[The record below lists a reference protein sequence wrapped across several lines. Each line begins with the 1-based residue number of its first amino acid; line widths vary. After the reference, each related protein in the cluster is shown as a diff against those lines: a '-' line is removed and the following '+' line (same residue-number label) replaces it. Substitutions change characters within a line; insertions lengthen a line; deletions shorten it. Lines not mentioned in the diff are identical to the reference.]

1 MDNLI
6 KNIVDQLLNDQIF
19 IDHIKANLNAI
30 YYDDV
35 INTNDIPY
43 VISIISFVL
52 QNRKVIKIKKTFLPK
67 FLKLLI
73 NEIFIKF
80 NLVKEITV
88 EIENVI
94 DSCINLL
101 LINIKT
107 NKLFNLCYCS

>member
-6 KNIVDQLLNDQIF
+6 KNIVDELLDDQIF

-30 YYDDV
+30 YFDDV

-52 QNRKVIKIKKTFLPK
+52 QNKKNIKIKKNALPN

-80 NLVKEITV
+80 NFIKEITP
-88 EIENVI
+88 EIEKII
-94 DSCINLL
+94 DSCIQLL

-107 NKLFNLCYCS
+107 KKLFNLYCCN

>member
-6 KNIVDQLLNDQIF
+6 KNIVDEILTDQIF

-30 YYDDV
+30 NYDDV
-35 INTNDIPY
+35 INTYDIPY
-43 VISIISFVL
+43 VVSIISFVL
-52 QNRKVIKIKKTFLPK
+52 QNRKVIKIKKDALPN

-80 NLVKEITV
+80 NLVKEFTL
-88 EIENVI
+88 EIDNVI

-107 NKLFNLCYCS
+107 KKIFNLCYCS

>member
-52 QNRKVIKIKKTFLPK
+52 QNRKVIKIKKDALPN

-73 NEIFIKF
+73 DEIFIKF
-80 NLVKEITV
+80 NLIKEMTP

-94 DSCINLL
+94 DSCIKLL
-101 LINIKT
+101 IINIKT
-107 NKLFNLCYCS
+107 KKLFNLCCCN

>member
-6 KNIVDQLLNDQIF
+6 KNIVDELLTDQIF

-52 QNRKVIKIKKTFLPK
+52 QNRKVIKIKKDALPN

-73 NEIFIKF
+73 HEIFIKF
-80 NLVKEITV
+80 KLIT
-88 EIENVI
+88 EFTPDMELII
-94 DSCINLL
+94 DACINLL
-101 LINIKT
+101 LTNIKT
-107 NKLFNLCYCS
+107 KKIFNLICCN